1 MQKIRNREKFTIKSS
16 RFIYVPVIL
25 ILFILLAFFLYKNNF
40 KNFLLENIQSKSEQ
54 FGYTLKIIEIKNTEY
69 LSKDKV
75 NKIILP
81 NINKSIFFISLKSL
95 RKEILNLKWVNKLN
109 LKIDYPSRLIIEIEE
124 KIPSAIYREKNK
136 NYYIDEYGNKID
148 LVQNLKDY
156 NLILIYGND
165 ALIDASNL
173 IKHIKLYNK
182 IKVVSAEYI
191 GSRRWDLITKN
202 NIRIKMPERDLNNA
216 LKNLNDIYLDI
227 EKLKNNIVNYV
238 DLRLPKKAII
248 MFNNKET
255 IDILTR

>member
-1 MQKIRNREKFTIKSS
+1 MQKIRNREKFSLKSS
-16 RFIYVPVIL
+16 RFIYIPVIL
-25 ILFILLAFFLYKNNF
+25 ILFISLTFFFYKNEFENY
-40 KNFLLENIQSKSEQ
+40 LLENIQSKSEK
-54 FGYTLKIIEIKNTEY
+54 FGYTLQFIEIKNTKY
-69 LSKDKV
+69 LSKDNV

-81 NINKSIFFISLKSL
+81 NMNKSIFFISLKNL
-95 RKEILNLKWVNKLN
+95 RQEILNLKWVNKLN

-124 KIPSAIYREKNK
+124 KIPSAIYSENKK
-136 NYYIDEYGNKID
+136 NYYIDEYGKKID
-148 LVQNLKDY
+148 LVLNLKDHS
-156 NLILIYGND
+156 LMLIYGND

-173 IKHIKLYNK
+173 IKHIKLYDK

-227 EKLKNNIVNYV
+227 EKLKNNVVNYV

-255 IDILTR
+255 IDILSR